1 MADNPLRSTVWR
13 GCRQRRTLALLAALA
28 LLAPAVAAEE
38 GDPPPRFTFGVFGTL
53 GLVYST
59 EDRADFIVNPVRPD
73 GPGRSKSVSPDPDSL
88 IAGQVTFQAT
98 PKLTAVV
105 QVVAEQTADDDY
117 DPDLEWANLRYE
129 FTPDF
134 SVRVGRFAL
143 PAFMVSEHRKVSY
156 ATPWIRPPIELYSI
170 VPVTSV
176 DGIDATYRRH
186 RGEWTSTFD
195 ASFGDSEADFPRGF
209 GTAEAKDAWNVN
221 ATFQRGGFTGRLAVA
236 SAELNIDALDPLFD
250 GFRLFGPEGVAIAER
265 FEVDDTPF
273 EFAALG
279 AEYDP
284 GRWFGIAEIGRLD
297 TDSVLGEILAGYV
310 TVGYRRGSITPYAT
324 YSRSEV
330 LSRTSVR
337 GLSLAGLPPELIP
350 VVAGLNAALNGIL
363 RGATAQQN
371 LAVGGRWD
379 FTTGMA
385 LKLQVDF
392 IDVLDDSTGTFSNQP
407 PGAEPVGGAQVVS
420 LAAVFVF

>member
-117 DPDLEWANLRYE
+117 DPNLEWANLRYE

-134 SVRVGRFAL
+134 SVRAGRLAL
-143 PAFMVSEHRKVSY
+143 PAFLVSEHRKVSY

-170 VPVTSV
+170 VPVTSL
-176 DGIDATYRRH
+176 DGVEATFRRH
-186 RGEWTSTFD
+186 SGDWTRTFD
-195 ASFGDSEADFPRGF
+195 ASFGRSEAEFPG
-209 GTAEAKDAWNVN
+209 GAGSAVAKDAWNVN
-221 ATFQRGGFTGRLAVA
+221 ATFERGGFTGRVA
-236 SAELNIDALDPLFD
+236 AATAKLDVDAFEPLFNA
-250 GFRLFGPEGVAIAER
+250 FRLFGPEGESIAER
-265 FEVDDTPF
+265 FEVDETPF
-273 EFAALG
+273 VFATAG
-279 AEYDP
+279 VEYDP
-284 GRWFGIAEIGRLD
+284 GRWFAIAEVGWLD
-297 TDSVLGEILAGYV
+297 TDSVLGESLAGYV
-310 TVGYRRGSITPYAT
+310 TGGVRLGSVAPYAT
-324 YSRSEV
+324 YSRREV
-330 LSRTSVR
+330 LSESSAR
-337 GLSLAGLPPELIP
+337 GLSLAGLPPDLIP
-350 VVAGLNAALNGIL
+350 VAAGLNAGLNGIL
-363 RGATAQQN
+363 RGTPVQQN

-392 IDVLDDSTGTFSNQP
+392 VDVLEGSAGTFSNQT
-407 PGAEPVGGAQVVS
+407 PGSEPIDDARLVS